1 MKPLRLKMQAF
12 GSYGKETVIDFEKV
26 NQNLFLITGDT
37 GAGKTTIFDAIVF
50 ALYGEASSSTNKKD
64 GVVLQSQYVDFA
76 QEPFVELVFAE
87 GQGETREVYTVRRVP
102 RHLKMITRGAAKGK
116 QREVTGSVSLIM
128 PDGTEYPSKET
139 DRKLQEITGL
149 AKGQFMQVAMIAQ
162 GEFMELLR
170 ARSDDKK
177 VIFRKLFNTEMYQ
190 EIVAE
195 LGNRKRAKEK
205 EIAVLKTQ
213 CQSEVSRIRIP
224 EIYGSEILKQLKKQ
238 LEEGEMTRLTDFLKE
253 LEILCDW
260 LGKHTREAEKEYQE
274 AAKKR
279 DEKREA
285 YTRAEELLK
294 WFVQLEDAEQKLQQ
308 YASDEGRIKEMQ
320 GLLGRIRDTW
330 EIREN
335 YMLLSD
341 AQKHLRDLEEALLS
355 QEKRLPMLKNAREAA
370 ESAEEQANQTYDQE
384 LQNHSRI
391 SEKVQKS
398 LEVLTQIKNLSI
410 QTETDRK
417 SYNEATRKTQKTQQ
431 QQETLE
437 QKAEQWKIQSEE
449 LAEVDKKLAVAEGK
463 KEEADAVSQEISD
476 VRTLGNQAEQC
487 RKKAIKA
494 REDYVRITEDY
505 NAANTKYES
514 MRQRFLNAQAGFLAE
529 ELEPGKPCPV
539 CGSTE
544 HPNPHKR
551 AVEYVDI
558 SEEKLQNM
566 QINVDKLRKKQ
577 EKSAGD
583 VAAARAE
590 YETRKT
596 TYIGSV
602 RKLQERLGKSISSI
616 TEQSSVTEMDHVLEN
631 WKQQLKEELNK
642 LKKDAKLLAKLREA
656 LQNIEEQRRKLRETY
671 TQCMTEEKEAAEK
684 LAGSEATL
692 KNLKDSAEFQT
703 EEEAKAALQQAVSS
717 KQRAEETYQK
727 ASAEAKKAVNS
738 QKQAETLIGRYQ
750 QEIPTQRQCVEE
762 RKTSYIEIMRT
773 KQMTEKEWKELA
785 EAYSREAAEEFQKT
799 VNTYYE
805 KKAAQQ
811 ARRDSAKN
819 AVGEAGRPVLEEIQK
834 EKDLAETEY
843 LEAEKIYNQLRM
855 DSKDDG
861 EIFAALSSRLEE
873 RKAVVEEH
881 TRIDALYRMTSGNV
895 SGARMDL
902 ETYVQRYYLERIL
915 YAANRR
921 FQEMSAGQFE
931 LRMYDL
937 EKAGEG
943 KNRGLDLMVYSTVT
957 GKEREVRTL
966 SGGESFMA
974 ALSLAL
980 GMADQIQESSAA
992 VNLDMMF
999 IDEGFGSLDEH
1010 SRNQAVKVL
1019 QEMAEGSRLIGI
1031 ISHVTEL
1038 KQEIED
1044 QLIVNKDENGSRVRW
1059 QIS

>member
-1 MKPLRLKMQAF
+1 
-12 GSYGKETVIDFEKV
+12 
-26 NQNLFLITGDT
+26 
-37 GAGKTTIFDAIVF
+37 
-50 ALYGEASSSTNKKD
+50 
-64 GVVLQSQYVDFA
+64 
-76 QEPFVELVFAE
+76 
-87 GQGETREVYTVRRVP
+87 
-102 RHLKMITRGAAKGK
+102 
-116 QREVTGSVSLIM
+116 M
-128 PDGTEYPSKET
+128 P
-139 DRKLQEITGL
+139 Q
-149 AKGQFMQVAMIAQ
+149 
-162 GEFMELLR
+162 
-170 ARSDDKK
+170 
-177 VIFRKLFNTEMYQ
+177 
-190 EIVAE
+190 
-195 LGNRKRAKEK
+195 
-205 EIAVLKTQ
+205 
-213 CQSEVSRIRIP
+213 
-224 EIYGSEILKQLKKQ
+224 
-238 LEEGEMTRLTDFLKE
+238 
-253 LEILCDW
+253 
-260 LGKHTREAEKEYQE
+260 
-274 AAKKR
+274 
-279 DEKREA
+279 
-285 YTRAEELLK
+285 
-294 WFVQLEDAEQKLQQ
+294 
-308 YASDEGRIKEMQ
+308 
-320 GLLGRIRDTW
+320 
-330 EIREN
+330 
-335 YMLLSD
+335 
-341 AQKHLRDLEEALLS
+341 
-355 QEKRLPMLKNAREAA
+355 
-370 ESAEEQANQTYDQE
+370 
-384 LQNHSRI
+384 
-391 SEKVQKS
+391 
-398 LEVLTQIKNLSI
+398 
-410 QTETDRK
+410 
-417 SYNEATRKTQKTQQ
+417 
-431 QQETLE
+431 
-437 QKAEQWKIQSEE
+437 
-449 LAEVDKKLAVAEGK
+449 
-463 KEEADAVSQEISD
+463 
-476 VRTLGNQAEQC
+476 
-487 RKKAIKA
+487 KAIKA

-616 TEQSSVTEMDHVLEN
+616 TEQSSVTEMDQVLEN
-631 WKQQLKEELNK
+631 WKQQLEEELNK

-703 EEEAKAALQQAVSS
+703 EEAAKAALHQAVSS

-727 ASAEAKKAVNS
+727 ASAEAKEAVNS

-750 QEIPTQRQCVEE
+750 QEIPTQKQCVEE
-762 RKTSYIEIMRT
+762 RKTSYIEIMST
-773 KQMTEKEWKELA
+773 KQMAEKEWKELA

-819 AVGEAGRPVLEEIQK
+819 AVGKVGRPVLEEIQK
-834 EKDLAETEY
+834 ERDLAETEY

-861 EIFAALSSRLEE
+861 EILAALSSRLEE

-881 TRIDALYRMTSGNV
+881 ARIDALYRMTSGNV

-931 LRMYDL
+931 FRMYDL

>member
-1 MKPLRLKMQAF
+1 M
-12 GSYGKETVIDFEKV
+12 
-26 NQNLFLITGDT
+26 
-37 GAGKTTIFDAIVF
+37 
-50 ALYGEASSSTNKKD
+50 
-64 GVVLQSQYVDFA
+64 
-76 QEPFVELVFAE
+76 
-87 GQGETREVYTVRRVP
+87 
-102 RHLKMITRGAAKGK
+102 
-116 QREVTGSVSLIM
+116 
-128 PDGTEYPSKET
+128 
-139 DRKLQEITGL
+139 
-149 AKGQFMQVAMIAQ
+149 
-162 GEFMELLR
+162 
-170 ARSDDKK
+170 
-177 VIFRKLFNTEMYQ
+177 
-190 EIVAE
+190 
-195 LGNRKRAKEK
+195 
-205 EIAVLKTQ
+205 
-213 CQSEVSRIRIP
+213 
-224 EIYGSEILKQLKKQ
+224 
-238 LEEGEMTRLTDFLKE
+238 
-253 LEILCDW
+253 
-260 LGKHTREAEKEYQE
+260 
-274 AAKKR
+274 
-279 DEKREA
+279 
-285 YTRAEELLK
+285 
-294 WFVQLEDAEQKLQQ
+294 
-308 YASDEGRIKEMQ
+308 
-320 GLLGRIRDTW
+320 
-330 EIREN
+330 
-335 YMLLSD
+335 
-341 AQKHLRDLEEALLS
+341 
-355 QEKRLPMLKNAREAA
+355 
-370 ESAEEQANQTYDQE
+370 
-384 LQNHSRI
+384 
-391 SEKVQKS
+391 
-398 LEVLTQIKNLSI
+398 TQIKNLSI

-449 LAEVDKKLAVAEGK
+449 LAEVDKKLAVSEGK

-631 WKQQLKEELNK
+631 WKQQLEEELNK

-703 EEEAKAALQQAVSS
+703 EEAAKAALHQAVSS

-727 ASAEAKKAVNS
+727 VSAEAKEAVNS

-750 QEIPTQRQCVEE
+750 QEIPTQKQCVEE
-762 RKTSYIEIMRT
+762 RKTSYIEIMST

-819 AVGEAGRPVLEEIQK
+819 AVGKVGRPVLEEIQK
-834 EKDLAETEY
+834 ERDLAETEY

-861 EIFAALSSRLEE
+861 EILAALSSRLEE

-881 TRIDALYRMTSGNV
+881 ARIDALYRMTSGNV

-931 LRMYDL
+931 FRMYDL

-974 ALSLAL
+974 ALSLAF

>member
-1 MKPLRLKMQAF
+1 M
-12 GSYGKETVIDFEKV
+12 
-26 NQNLFLITGDT
+26 
-37 GAGKTTIFDAIVF
+37 
-50 ALYGEASSSTNKKD
+50 
-64 GVVLQSQYVDFA
+64 
-76 QEPFVELVFAE
+76 
-87 GQGETREVYTVRRVP
+87 
-102 RHLKMITRGAAKGK
+102 
-116 QREVTGSVSLIM
+116 
-128 PDGTEYPSKET
+128 
-139 DRKLQEITGL
+139 
-149 AKGQFMQVAMIAQ
+149 
-162 GEFMELLR
+162 
-170 ARSDDKK
+170 
-177 VIFRKLFNTEMYQ
+177 
-190 EIVAE
+190 
-195 LGNRKRAKEK
+195 
-205 EIAVLKTQ
+205 
-213 CQSEVSRIRIP
+213 
-224 EIYGSEILKQLKKQ
+224 
-238 LEEGEMTRLTDFLKE
+238 
-253 LEILCDW
+253 
-260 LGKHTREAEKEYQE
+260 
-274 AAKKR
+274 
-279 DEKREA
+279 
-285 YTRAEELLK
+285 
-294 WFVQLEDAEQKLQQ
+294 
-308 YASDEGRIKEMQ
+308 
-320 GLLGRIRDTW
+320 
-330 EIREN
+330 
-335 YMLLSD
+335 
-341 AQKHLRDLEEALLS
+341 
-355 QEKRLPMLKNAREAA
+355 
-370 ESAEEQANQTYDQE
+370 
-384 LQNHSRI
+384 
-391 SEKVQKS
+391 
-398 LEVLTQIKNLSI
+398 
-410 QTETDRK
+410 
-417 SYNEATRKTQKTQQ
+417 
-431 QQETLE
+431 
-437 QKAEQWKIQSEE
+437 
-449 LAEVDKKLAVAEGK
+449 
-463 KEEADAVSQEISD
+463 
-476 VRTLGNQAEQC
+476 
-487 RKKAIKA
+487 
-494 REDYVRITEDY
+494 
-505 NAANTKYES
+505 
-514 MRQRFLNAQAGFLAE
+514 NAQAGFLAE

-583 VAAARAE
+583 VAVARAE

-631 WKQQLKEELNK
+631 WKQQLEEELNK

-703 EEEAKAALQQAVSS
+703 EEAAKAALHQAVSS

-727 ASAEAKKAVNS
+727 ASAEAKEAVNS

-750 QEIPTQRQCVEE
+750 QEIPTQKQCVEE
-762 RKTSYIEIMRT
+762 RKTSYIEIMST

-819 AVGEAGRPVLEEIQK
+819 AVGKVGRPVLEEIQK
-834 EKDLAETEY
+834 ERDLAETEY

-861 EIFAALSSRLEE
+861 EILAALSSRLEE

-881 TRIDALYRMTSGNV
+881 ARIDALYRMTSGNV

-931 LRMYDL
+931 FRMYDL

-1044 QLIVNKDENGSRVRW
+1044 QLIVNKDESGSRVRW

>member
-1 MKPLRLKMQAF
+1 
-12 GSYGKETVIDFEKV
+12 
-26 NQNLFLITGDT
+26 
-37 GAGKTTIFDAIVF
+37 
-50 ALYGEASSSTNKKD
+50 
-64 GVVLQSQYVDFA
+64 
-76 QEPFVELVFAE
+76 
-87 GQGETREVYTVRRVP
+87 
-102 RHLKMITRGAAKGK
+102 
-116 QREVTGSVSLIM
+116 
-128 PDGTEYPSKET
+128 
-139 DRKLQEITGL
+139 
-149 AKGQFMQVAMIAQ
+149 
-162 GEFMELLR
+162 
-170 ARSDDKK
+170 
-177 VIFRKLFNTEMYQ
+177 
-190 EIVAE
+190 
-195 LGNRKRAKEK
+195 
-205 EIAVLKTQ
+205 
-213 CQSEVSRIRIP
+213 
-224 EIYGSEILKQLKKQ
+224 
-238 LEEGEMTRLTDFLKE
+238 
-253 LEILCDW
+253 
-260 LGKHTREAEKEYQE
+260 
-274 AAKKR
+274 
-279 DEKREA
+279 
-285 YTRAEELLK
+285 
-294 WFVQLEDAEQKLQQ
+294 
-308 YASDEGRIKEMQ
+308 
-320 GLLGRIRDTW
+320 
-330 EIREN
+330 
-335 YMLLSD
+335 
-341 AQKHLRDLEEALLS
+341 
-355 QEKRLPMLKNAREAA
+355 
-370 ESAEEQANQTYDQE
+370 
-384 LQNHSRI
+384 
-391 SEKVQKS
+391 
-398 LEVLTQIKNLSI
+398 
-410 QTETDRK
+410 
-417 SYNEATRKTQKTQQ
+417 
-431 QQETLE
+431 
-437 QKAEQWKIQSEE
+437 
-449 LAEVDKKLAVAEGK
+449 
-463 KEEADAVSQEISD
+463 
-476 VRTLGNQAEQC
+476 
-487 RKKAIKA
+487 
-494 REDYVRITEDY
+494 
-505 NAANTKYES
+505 

-631 WKQQLKEELNK
+631 WKQQLEEELNK

-703 EEEAKAALQQAVSS
+703 EEAAKAALHQAVSS

-727 ASAEAKKAVNS
+727 VSAEAKEAVNS

-750 QEIPTQRQCVEE
+750 QEIPTQKQCVEE
-762 RKTSYIEIMRT
+762 RKTSYIEIMST

-811 ARRDSAKN
+811 ARKDSAKN
-819 AVGEAGRPVLEEIQK
+819 AVGKVGRPVLEEIQK
-834 EKDLAETEY
+834 ERDLAETEY

-861 EIFAALSSRLEE
+861 EILAALSSRLEE

-881 TRIDALYRMTSGNV
+881 ARIDALYRMTSGNV

-931 LRMYDL
+931 FRMYDL

>member
-1 MKPLRLKMQAF
+1 M
-12 GSYGKETVIDFEKV
+12 S
-26 NQNLFLITGDT
+26 
-37 GAGKTTIFDAIVF
+37 
-50 ALYGEASSSTNKKD
+50 
-64 GVVLQSQYVDFA
+64 
-76 QEPFVELVFAE
+76 
-87 GQGETREVYTVRRVP
+87 
-102 RHLKMITRGAAKGK
+102 
-116 QREVTGSVSLIM
+116 
-128 PDGTEYPSKET
+128 
-139 DRKLQEITGL
+139 
-149 AKGQFMQVAMIAQ
+149 
-162 GEFMELLR
+162 
-170 ARSDDKK
+170 
-177 VIFRKLFNTEMYQ
+177 
-190 EIVAE
+190 
-195 LGNRKRAKEK
+195 
-205 EIAVLKTQ
+205 
-213 CQSEVSRIRIP
+213 
-224 EIYGSEILKQLKKQ
+224 
-238 LEEGEMTRLTDFLKE
+238 
-253 LEILCDW
+253 
-260 LGKHTREAEKEYQE
+260 
-274 AAKKR
+274 
-279 DEKREA
+279 
-285 YTRAEELLK
+285 
-294 WFVQLEDAEQKLQQ
+294 
-308 YASDEGRIKEMQ
+308 
-320 GLLGRIRDTW
+320 
-330 EIREN
+330 
-335 YMLLSD
+335 
-341 AQKHLRDLEEALLS
+341 
-355 QEKRLPMLKNAREAA
+355 
-370 ESAEEQANQTYDQE
+370 
-384 LQNHSRI
+384 
-391 SEKVQKS
+391 
-398 LEVLTQIKNLSI
+398 
-410 QTETDRK
+410 
-417 SYNEATRKTQKTQQ
+417 
-431 QQETLE
+431 
-437 QKAEQWKIQSEE
+437 
-449 LAEVDKKLAVAEGK
+449 
-463 KEEADAVSQEISD
+463 
-476 VRTLGNQAEQC
+476 
-487 RKKAIKA
+487 
-494 REDYVRITEDY
+494 DY

-616 TEQSSVTEMDHVLEN
+616 TEQSSVTEMDQVLEN
-631 WKQQLKEELNK
+631 WKQQLEEELNK

-703 EEEAKAALQQAVSS
+703 EEAAKAALHQAVSS

-727 ASAEAKKAVNS
+727 ASAEAKEAVNS

-750 QEIPTQRQCVEE
+750 QEIPTQKQCVEE
-762 RKTSYIEIMRT
+762 RKTSYIEIMST
-773 KQMTEKEWKELA
+773 KQMAEKEWKELA

-819 AVGEAGRPVLEEIQK
+819 AVGKVGRPVLEEIQK
-834 EKDLAETEY
+834 ERDLAETEY

-861 EIFAALSSRLEE
+861 EILAALSSRLEE

-881 TRIDALYRMTSGNV
+881 ARIDALYRMTSGNV

-931 LRMYDL
+931 FRMYDL

>member
-1 MKPLRLKMQAF
+1 M
-12 GSYGKETVIDFEKV
+12 
-26 NQNLFLITGDT
+26 
-37 GAGKTTIFDAIVF
+37 
-50 ALYGEASSSTNKKD
+50 
-64 GVVLQSQYVDFA
+64 
-76 QEPFVELVFAE
+76 
-87 GQGETREVYTVRRVP
+87 
-102 RHLKMITRGAAKGK
+102 
-116 QREVTGSVSLIM
+116 
-128 PDGTEYPSKET
+128 
-139 DRKLQEITGL
+139 
-149 AKGQFMQVAMIAQ
+149 
-162 GEFMELLR
+162 
-170 ARSDDKK
+170 
-177 VIFRKLFNTEMYQ
+177 
-190 EIVAE
+190 
-195 LGNRKRAKEK
+195 
-205 EIAVLKTQ
+205 
-213 CQSEVSRIRIP
+213 
-224 EIYGSEILKQLKKQ
+224 
-238 LEEGEMTRLTDFLKE
+238 
-253 LEILCDW
+253 
-260 LGKHTREAEKEYQE
+260 
-274 AAKKR
+274 
-279 DEKREA
+279 
-285 YTRAEELLK
+285 
-294 WFVQLEDAEQKLQQ
+294 
-308 YASDEGRIKEMQ
+308 
-320 GLLGRIRDTW
+320 
-330 EIREN
+330 
-335 YMLLSD
+335 
-341 AQKHLRDLEEALLS
+341 
-355 QEKRLPMLKNAREAA
+355 
-370 ESAEEQANQTYDQE
+370 
-384 LQNHSRI
+384 
-391 SEKVQKS
+391 
-398 LEVLTQIKNLSI
+398 
-410 QTETDRK
+410 
-417 SYNEATRKTQKTQQ
+417 
-431 QQETLE
+431 
-437 QKAEQWKIQSEE
+437 
-449 LAEVDKKLAVAEGK
+449 
-463 KEEADAVSQEISD
+463 
-476 VRTLGNQAEQC
+476 
-487 RKKAIKA
+487 
-494 REDYVRITEDY
+494 
-505 NAANTKYES
+505 
-514 MRQRFLNAQAGFLAE
+514 NAQAGFLAE

-631 WKQQLKEELNK
+631 WKQQLEEELNK

-703 EEEAKAALQQAVSS
+703 EEAAKAALHQAVSS

-727 ASAEAKKAVNS
+727 VSAEAKEAVNS

-750 QEIPTQRQCVEE
+750 QEIPTQKQCVEE
-762 RKTSYIEIMRT
+762 RKTSYIEIMST

-811 ARRDSAKN
+811 ARKDSAKN
-819 AVGEAGRPVLEEIQK
+819 AVGKVGRPVLEEIQK
-834 EKDLAETEY
+834 ERDLAETEY

-881 TRIDALYRMTSGNV
+881 ARIDALYRMTSGNV

-931 LRMYDL
+931 FRMYDL

>member
-1 MKPLRLKMQAF
+1 
-12 GSYGKETVIDFEKV
+12 
-26 NQNLFLITGDT
+26 
-37 GAGKTTIFDAIVF
+37 
-50 ALYGEASSSTNKKD
+50 
-64 GVVLQSQYVDFA
+64 
-76 QEPFVELVFAE
+76 
-87 GQGETREVYTVRRVP
+87 
-102 RHLKMITRGAAKGK
+102 
-116 QREVTGSVSLIM
+116 
-128 PDGTEYPSKET
+128 
-139 DRKLQEITGL
+139 
-149 AKGQFMQVAMIAQ
+149 
-162 GEFMELLR
+162 
-170 ARSDDKK
+170 
-177 VIFRKLFNTEMYQ
+177 
-190 EIVAE
+190 
-195 LGNRKRAKEK
+195 
-205 EIAVLKTQ
+205 
-213 CQSEVSRIRIP
+213 
-224 EIYGSEILKQLKKQ
+224 
-238 LEEGEMTRLTDFLKE
+238 
-253 LEILCDW
+253 
-260 LGKHTREAEKEYQE
+260 
-274 AAKKR
+274 
-279 DEKREA
+279 
-285 YTRAEELLK
+285 
-294 WFVQLEDAEQKLQQ
+294 
-308 YASDEGRIKEMQ
+308 
-320 GLLGRIRDTW
+320 
-330 EIREN
+330 
-335 YMLLSD
+335 
-341 AQKHLRDLEEALLS
+341 
-355 QEKRLPMLKNAREAA
+355 MLKNAREVT
-370 ESAEEQANQTYDQE
+370 ENTEKQAKQIYDQE
-384 LQNHSRI
+384 LQNYSRI

-398 LEVLTQIKNLSI
+398 LEVFEQIKKRHI
-410 QTETDRK
+410 QVETDK
-417 SYNEATRKTQKTQQ
+417 KDYAAAAEKTQKTRK

-463 KEEADAVSQEISD
+463 KEEANAVSQDMAD
-476 VRTLGNQAEQC
+476 VQIMGTQAEQC
-487 RKKAIKA
+487 RRNAVKA
-494 REDYVRITEDY
+494 RETYVKITENY
-505 NAANTKYES
+505 NAANTEYENQ
-514 MRQRFLNAQAGFLAE
+514 RQCFLNAQAGFLAE

-544 HPNPHKR
+544 HPHPHKR

-566 QINVDKLRKKQ
+566 QVNVDKLRKKQ

-583 VAAARAE
+583 AAAAKAE
-590 YETRKT
+590 YDTRKT

-602 RKLQERLGKSISSI
+602 RKLQERLHRSIPSI
-616 TEQSSVTEMDHVLEN
+616 TEQSSVREMNQALEN
-631 WKQQLKEELNK
+631 WNQQLEEELDK
-642 LKKDAKLLAKLREA
+642 LKNDAKLLAKIHEDLR
-656 LQNIEEQRRKLRETY
+656 NIEERRRQLQECY
-671 TQCMTEEKEAAEK
+671 TQCVAEEKDAAEK

-692 KNLKDSAEFQT
+692 QNLKDSAEFQT
-703 EEEAKAALQQAVSS
+703 EEEAKAALHQAVSG
-717 KQRAEETYQK
+717 KQRAEKAYQK
-727 ASAEAKKAVNS
+727 ATEEAKEATNS
-738 QKQAETLIGRYQ
+738 QKQAETLISRYQ
-750 QEIPTQRQCVEE
+750 QEIPAQKQCVEE
-762 RKTSYIEIMRT
+762 RKTSYIEIMQT
-773 KQMTEKEWKELA
+773 KQMTEKEWKELVK
-785 EAYSREAAEEFQKT
+785 AYGRESAEEFQKT

-811 ARRDSAKN
+811 ARRDSARN
-819 AVGEAGRPVLEEIQK
+819 EVGEANRPILEEIQK
-834 EKDLAETEY
+834 ERNLAETEC

-855 DSKDDG
+855 DCKDDG
-861 EIFAALSSRLEE
+861 EVFAALLSRLEE

-881 TRIDALYRMTSGNV
+881 ARIDALYRMTSGNV

-992 VNLDMMF
+992 VSLDMMF

-1044 QLIVNKDENGSRVRW
+1044 QLIVDKDENGSHVRW

>member
-1 MKPLRLKMQAF
+1 M
-12 GSYGKETVIDFEKV
+12 
-26 NQNLFLITGDT
+26 
-37 GAGKTTIFDAIVF
+37 
-50 ALYGEASSSTNKKD
+50 
-64 GVVLQSQYVDFA
+64 
-76 QEPFVELVFAE
+76 
-87 GQGETREVYTVRRVP
+87 
-102 RHLKMITRGAAKGK
+102 
-116 QREVTGSVSLIM
+116 
-128 PDGTEYPSKET
+128 
-139 DRKLQEITGL
+139 
-149 AKGQFMQVAMIAQ
+149 
-162 GEFMELLR
+162 
-170 ARSDDKK
+170 
-177 VIFRKLFNTEMYQ
+177 
-190 EIVAE
+190 
-195 LGNRKRAKEK
+195 
-205 EIAVLKTQ
+205 
-213 CQSEVSRIRIP
+213 
-224 EIYGSEILKQLKKQ
+224 
-238 LEEGEMTRLTDFLKE
+238 
-253 LEILCDW
+253 
-260 LGKHTREAEKEYQE
+260 
-274 AAKKR
+274 
-279 DEKREA
+279 
-285 YTRAEELLK
+285 
-294 WFVQLEDAEQKLQQ
+294 
-308 YASDEGRIKEMQ
+308 
-320 GLLGRIRDTW
+320 
-330 EIREN
+330 
-335 YMLLSD
+335 
-341 AQKHLRDLEEALLS
+341 
-355 QEKRLPMLKNAREAA
+355 
-370 ESAEEQANQTYDQE
+370 
-384 LQNHSRI
+384 
-391 SEKVQKS
+391 
-398 LEVLTQIKNLSI
+398 
-410 QTETDRK
+410 
-417 SYNEATRKTQKTQQ
+417 
-431 QQETLE
+431 
-437 QKAEQWKIQSEE
+437 
-449 LAEVDKKLAVAEGK
+449 DKKLAVAEGE

-631 WKQQLKEELNK
+631 WKQQLEEELNK

-703 EEEAKAALQQAVSS
+703 EEAAKAALHQAVSS

-727 ASAEAKKAVNS
+727 ASAEAKEAVNS

-750 QEIPTQRQCVEE
+750 QEIPTQKQCVEE
-762 RKTSYIEIMRT
+762 RKTSYIEIMST

-819 AVGEAGRPVLEEIQK
+819 AVGKVGRPVLEEIQK
-834 EKDLAETEY
+834 ERDLAETEY

-861 EIFAALSSRLEE
+861 EILAALSSRLEE

-881 TRIDALYRMTSGNV
+881 ARIDALYRMTSGNV

-931 LRMYDL
+931 FRMYDL

-1044 QLIVNKDENGSRVRW
+1044 QLIVNKDESGSRVRW

>member
-1 MKPLRLKMQAF
+1 M
-12 GSYGKETVIDFEKV
+12 
-26 NQNLFLITGDT
+26 
-37 GAGKTTIFDAIVF
+37 
-50 ALYGEASSSTNKKD
+50 
-64 GVVLQSQYVDFA
+64 
-76 QEPFVELVFAE
+76 
-87 GQGETREVYTVRRVP
+87 
-102 RHLKMITRGAAKGK
+102 
-116 QREVTGSVSLIM
+116 
-128 PDGTEYPSKET
+128 
-139 DRKLQEITGL
+139 
-149 AKGQFMQVAMIAQ
+149 
-162 GEFMELLR
+162 
-170 ARSDDKK
+170 
-177 VIFRKLFNTEMYQ
+177 
-190 EIVAE
+190 
-195 LGNRKRAKEK
+195 
-205 EIAVLKTQ
+205 
-213 CQSEVSRIRIP
+213 
-224 EIYGSEILKQLKKQ
+224 
-238 LEEGEMTRLTDFLKE
+238 
-253 LEILCDW
+253 
-260 LGKHTREAEKEYQE
+260 
-274 AAKKR
+274 
-279 DEKREA
+279 
-285 YTRAEELLK
+285 
-294 WFVQLEDAEQKLQQ
+294 
-308 YASDEGRIKEMQ
+308 
-320 GLLGRIRDTW
+320 
-330 EIREN
+330 
-335 YMLLSD
+335 
-341 AQKHLRDLEEALLS
+341 
-355 QEKRLPMLKNAREAA
+355 
-370 ESAEEQANQTYDQE
+370 
-384 LQNHSRI
+384 
-391 SEKVQKS
+391 
-398 LEVLTQIKNLSI
+398 TQIKNLSI

-616 TEQSSVTEMDHVLEN
+616 TEQSSVTEMDQVLEN
-631 WKQQLKEELNK
+631 WKQQLEEELNK

-703 EEEAKAALQQAVSS
+703 EEAAKAALHQAVSS

-727 ASAEAKKAVNS
+727 VSAEAKEAVNS

-750 QEIPTQRQCVEE
+750 QEIPTQKQCVEE
-762 RKTSYIEIMRT
+762 RKTSYIEIMST

-819 AVGEAGRPVLEEIQK
+819 AVGKVGRPVLEEIQK
-834 EKDLAETEY
+834 ERDLAETEY

-861 EIFAALSSRLEE
+861 EILAALSSRLEE

-881 TRIDALYRMTSGNV
+881 ARIDALYRMTSGNV

-931 LRMYDL
+931 FRMYDL

-992 VNLDMMF
+992 VNLNMMF

>member
-1 MKPLRLKMQAF
+1 M
-12 GSYGKETVIDFEKV
+12 
-26 NQNLFLITGDT
+26 
-37 GAGKTTIFDAIVF
+37 
-50 ALYGEASSSTNKKD
+50 
-64 GVVLQSQYVDFA
+64 
-76 QEPFVELVFAE
+76 
-87 GQGETREVYTVRRVP
+87 
-102 RHLKMITRGAAKGK
+102 
-116 QREVTGSVSLIM
+116 
-128 PDGTEYPSKET
+128 
-139 DRKLQEITGL
+139 
-149 AKGQFMQVAMIAQ
+149 
-162 GEFMELLR
+162 
-170 ARSDDKK
+170 
-177 VIFRKLFNTEMYQ
+177 
-190 EIVAE
+190 
-195 LGNRKRAKEK
+195 
-205 EIAVLKTQ
+205 
-213 CQSEVSRIRIP
+213 
-224 EIYGSEILKQLKKQ
+224 
-238 LEEGEMTRLTDFLKE
+238 
-253 LEILCDW
+253 
-260 LGKHTREAEKEYQE
+260 
-274 AAKKR
+274 
-279 DEKREA
+279 
-285 YTRAEELLK
+285 
-294 WFVQLEDAEQKLQQ
+294 
-308 YASDEGRIKEMQ
+308 
-320 GLLGRIRDTW
+320 
-330 EIREN
+330 
-335 YMLLSD
+335 
-341 AQKHLRDLEEALLS
+341 
-355 QEKRLPMLKNAREAA
+355 
-370 ESAEEQANQTYDQE
+370 
-384 LQNHSRI
+384 
-391 SEKVQKS
+391 
-398 LEVLTQIKNLSI
+398 
-410 QTETDRK
+410 
-417 SYNEATRKTQKTQQ
+417 
-431 QQETLE
+431 
-437 QKAEQWKIQSEE
+437 
-449 LAEVDKKLAVAEGK
+449 DKKLAVSEGK

-631 WKQQLKEELNK
+631 WKQQLEEELNK

-703 EEEAKAALQQAVSS
+703 EEAAKAALHQAVSS

-727 ASAEAKKAVNS
+727 ASAEAKEAVNS

-750 QEIPTQRQCVEE
+750 QEIPTQKQCVEE
-762 RKTSYIEIMRT
+762 RKTSYIEIMST

-819 AVGEAGRPVLEEIQK
+819 AVGKVGRPVLEEIQK
-834 EKDLAETEY
+834 ERDLAETEY

-861 EIFAALSSRLEE
+861 EILAALSSRLEE

-881 TRIDALYRMTSGNV
+881 ARIDALYRMTSGNV

>member
-1 MKPLRLKMQAF
+1 
-12 GSYGKETVIDFEKV
+12 
-26 NQNLFLITGDT
+26 
-37 GAGKTTIFDAIVF
+37 
-50 ALYGEASSSTNKKD
+50 
-64 GVVLQSQYVDFA
+64 
-76 QEPFVELVFAE
+76 
-87 GQGETREVYTVRRVP
+87 
-102 RHLKMITRGAAKGK
+102 
-116 QREVTGSVSLIM
+116 
-128 PDGTEYPSKET
+128 
-139 DRKLQEITGL
+139 
-149 AKGQFMQVAMIAQ
+149 
-162 GEFMELLR
+162 
-170 ARSDDKK
+170 
-177 VIFRKLFNTEMYQ
+177 
-190 EIVAE
+190 
-195 LGNRKRAKEK
+195 
-205 EIAVLKTQ
+205 
-213 CQSEVSRIRIP
+213 
-224 EIYGSEILKQLKKQ
+224 
-238 LEEGEMTRLTDFLKE
+238 
-253 LEILCDW
+253 
-260 LGKHTREAEKEYQE
+260 
-274 AAKKR
+274 
-279 DEKREA
+279 
-285 YTRAEELLK
+285 
-294 WFVQLEDAEQKLQQ
+294 
-308 YASDEGRIKEMQ
+308 
-320 GLLGRIRDTW
+320 
-330 EIREN
+330 
-335 YMLLSD
+335 
-341 AQKHLRDLEEALLS
+341 
-355 QEKRLPMLKNAREAA
+355 MLKNAREAA
-370 ESAEEQANQTYDQE
+370 ESAEEQAKQTYDQE

-616 TEQSSVTEMDHVLEN
+616 TEQSSVTEMDQVLEN
-631 WKQQLKEELNK
+631 WKQQLEEELNK

-703 EEEAKAALQQAVSS
+703 EEAAKAALHQAVSS

-727 ASAEAKKAVNS
+727 ASAEAKEAVNS

-750 QEIPTQRQCVEE
+750 QEIPTQKQCVEE
-762 RKTSYIEIMRT
+762 RKTSYIEIMST
-773 KQMTEKEWKELA
+773 KQMAEKEWKELA

-819 AVGEAGRPVLEEIQK
+819 AVGKVGRPVLEEIQK
-834 EKDLAETEY
+834 ERDLAETEY

-861 EIFAALSSRLEE
+861 EILAALSSRLEE

-881 TRIDALYRMTSGNV
+881 ARIDALYRMTSGNV

-931 LRMYDL
+931 FRMYDL

>member
-1 MKPLRLKMQAF
+1 
-12 GSYGKETVIDFEKV
+12 
-26 NQNLFLITGDT
+26 
-37 GAGKTTIFDAIVF
+37 
-50 ALYGEASSSTNKKD
+50 
-64 GVVLQSQYVDFA
+64 
-76 QEPFVELVFAE
+76 
-87 GQGETREVYTVRRVP
+87 
-102 RHLKMITRGAAKGK
+102 
-116 QREVTGSVSLIM
+116 
-128 PDGTEYPSKET
+128 
-139 DRKLQEITGL
+139 
-149 AKGQFMQVAMIAQ
+149 
-162 GEFMELLR
+162 
-170 ARSDDKK
+170 
-177 VIFRKLFNTEMYQ
+177 
-190 EIVAE
+190 
-195 LGNRKRAKEK
+195 
-205 EIAVLKTQ
+205 
-213 CQSEVSRIRIP
+213 
-224 EIYGSEILKQLKKQ
+224 
-238 LEEGEMTRLTDFLKE
+238 
-253 LEILCDW
+253 
-260 LGKHTREAEKEYQE
+260 
-274 AAKKR
+274 
-279 DEKREA
+279 
-285 YTRAEELLK
+285 
-294 WFVQLEDAEQKLQQ
+294 
-308 YASDEGRIKEMQ
+308 
-320 GLLGRIRDTW
+320 
-330 EIREN
+330 
-335 YMLLSD
+335 
-341 AQKHLRDLEEALLS
+341 
-355 QEKRLPMLKNAREAA
+355 MLKNAREAA
-370 ESAEEQANQTYDQE
+370 ESAEEQAKQTYDQE

-417 SYNEATRKTQKTQQ
+417 SYNEATRKTQKTQ

-631 WKQQLKEELNK
+631 WKQQLEEELNK

-703 EEEAKAALQQAVSS
+703 EEAAKAALHQAVSS

-727 ASAEAKKAVNS
+727 VSAEAKEAVNS

-750 QEIPTQRQCVEE
+750 QEIPTQKQCVEE
-762 RKTSYIEIMRT
+762 RKTSYIEIMST

-811 ARRDSAKN
+811 ARKDSAKN

-834 EKDLAETEY
+834 ERDLAETEY

-861 EIFAALSSRLEE
+861 EILAALSSRLEE

-881 TRIDALYRMTSGNV
+881 ARIDALYRMTSGNV

-931 LRMYDL
+931 FRMYDL

>member
-76 QEPFVELVFAE
+76 QEPFVELTFAE
-87 GQGETREVYTVRRVP
+87 GQGEAREVYTVRRVP
-102 RHLKMITRGAAKGK
+102 RHLKTITRGTAKGK

-149 AKGQFMQVAMIAQ
+149 TKSQFMQVAMIAQ

-170 ARSDDKK
+170 AKSDDKK

-190 EIVAE
+190 EIVSE

-213 CQSEVSRIRIP
+213 CQGEVGRIRIP
-224 EIYGSEILKQLKKQ
+224 EIYESESLKQLKKQ

-253 LEILCDW
+253 LEILCRW
-260 LGKHTREAEKEYQE
+260 LEKHTGEAEKTYRESV
-274 AAKKR
+274 KKR
-279 DEKREA
+279 DEKRET

-294 WFVQLEDAEQKLQQ
+294 WFAQMEDAEQKLQK
-308 YASDEGRIKEMQ
+308 YASEEARIKEIQ
-320 GLLGRIRDTW
+320 GLIGRIRDAW

-335 YMLLSD
+335 RVRLSD
-341 AQKHLRDLEEALLS
+341 SEKSLADLEAAQMS
-355 QEKRLPMLKNAREAA
+355 QEKRLPMLQKAQETA
-370 ESAEEQANQTYDQE
+370 ETDEKQAKQICDQE
-384 LQNHSRI
+384 LQNYSKI
-391 SEKVQKS
+391 SERVQKAS
-398 LEVLTQIKNLSI
+398 GIFEQIKTLHV
-410 QTETDRK
+410 QAETDRK
-417 SYNEATRKTQKTQQ
+417 NYMAASKKTQKTQK
-431 QQETLE
+431 QQENLE
-437 QKAEQWKIQSEE
+437 QKAAQWKMQSEE
-449 LAEVDKKLAVAEGK
+449 LAEADKKLAVVEAK
-463 KEEADAVSQEISD
+463 KEEADAVSKDAED
-476 VRTLGNQAEQC
+476 VQIMGTQAEQC
-487 RKKAIKA
+487 RKNAVKA
-494 REDYVRITEDY
+494 RESYIKVSENY
-505 NAANTKYES
+505 NAVNTEYEDL
-514 MRQRFLNAQAGFLAE
+514 RQRFLNAQAGFLAE

-544 HPNPHKR
+544 HPHPHER

-566 QINVDKLRKKQ
+566 QANVDKLRKKQ
-577 EKSAGD
+577 EKAAGN
-583 VAAARAE
+583 AAAAKAE

-602 RKLQERLGKSISSI
+602 RKLQERLQKSISSI
-616 TEQSSVTEMDHVLEN
+616 TEQSSVTEMTHVLEN
-631 WKQQLKEELNK
+631 WKQQLEEELTK
-642 LKKDAKLLAKLREA
+642 LKKDVKLLAKIREA
-656 LQNIEEQRRKLRETY
+656 LQNIEEQRQQLQEALN
-671 TQCMTEEKEAAEK
+671 QCAAEEKEAAEK

-692 KNLKDSAEFQT
+692 KNLKNSVEFQT
-703 EEEAKAALQQAVSS
+703 EEEAKAALHQAERTMQQAE
-717 KQRAEETYQK
+717 KKYQQ
-727 ASAEAKKAVNS
+727 ASAKAKEAANS

-750 QEIPTQRQCVEE
+750 QEIPAQKQCVEE

-819 AVGEAGRPVLEEIQK
+819 AIGGAKRPVLEEIQK
-834 EKDLAETEY
+834 EREQAETEY
-843 LEAEKIYNQLRM
+843 LEAEKAYNQLRM
-855 DSKDDG
+855 DNKDDR
-861 EIFAALSSRLEE
+861 EVFDALSSRMEE

-881 TRIDALYRMTSGNV
+881 ARIDTLYRMTSGNI

>member
-149 AKGQFMQVAMIAQ
+149 TKGQFMQVAMIAQ
-162 GEFMELLR
+162 GEFVELLR

-335 YMLLSD
+335 YMILSD

-370 ESAEEQANQTYDQE
+370 ESAEEQAKQTYDQE
-384 LQNHSRI
+384 LQNYSRI

-398 LEVLTQIKNLSI
+398 LEVLAQIKNLSI

-583 VAAARAE
+583 VAVINKEAKNYFNDSPYAAGNVKSTLSLTPFNIVGVVNDGRDFPTIYADSAAILNFAPAMWQVQNANVYWHPTTGLTIEQIHSALGDILTDTIGGYWESAGRSDIGDTYDSVLSILQLGLLVTSLLLLFVSVLGQINIGLSSLEQRTHELLIRRA
-590 YETRKT
+590 
-596 TYIGSV
+596 IGASRTNIVALVLGSQLILSIFVCLAAILISLILVHCIGALLPVDSPVGTPSYPISV
-602 RKLQERLGKSISSI
+602 AVVAVAVSVLTALLGG
-616 TEQSSVTEMDHVLEN
+616 LLPA
-631 WKQQLKEELNK
+631 LKA
-642 LKKDAKLLAKLREA
+642 AKLEPA
-656 LQNIEEQRRKLRETY
+656 
-671 TQCMTEEKEAAEK
+671 
-684 LAGSEATL
+684 
-692 KNLKDSAEFQT
+692 
-703 EEEAKAALQQAVSS
+703 
-717 KQRAEETYQK
+717 
-727 ASAEAKKAVNS
+727 
-738 QKQAETLIGRYQ
+738 
-750 QEIPTQRQCVEE
+750 
-762 RKTSYIEIMRT
+762 
-773 KQMTEKEWKELA
+773 
-785 EAYSREAAEEFQKT
+785 
-799 VNTYYE
+799 
-805 KKAAQQ
+805 
-811 ARRDSAKN
+811 
-819 AVGEAGRPVLEEIQK
+819 
-834 EKDLAETEY
+834 
-843 LEAEKIYNQLRM
+843 
-855 DSKDDG
+855 
-861 EIFAALSSRLEE
+861 
-873 RKAVVEEH
+873 
-881 TRIDALYRMTSGNV
+881 
-895 SGARMDL
+895 
-902 ETYVQRYYLERIL
+902 
-915 YAANRR
+915 
-921 FQEMSAGQFE
+921 
-931 LRMYDL
+931 
-937 EKAGEG
+937 
-943 KNRGLDLMVYSTVT
+943 
-957 GKEREVRTL
+957 
-966 SGGESFMA
+966 
-974 ALSLAL
+974 LAL
-980 GMADQIQESSAA
+980 
-992 VNLDMMF
+992 
-999 IDEGFGSLDEH
+999 
-1010 SRNQAVKVL
+1010 R
-1019 QEMAEGSRLIGI
+1019 
-1031 ISHVTEL
+1031 
-1038 KQEIED
+1038 
-1044 QLIVNKDENGSRVRW
+1044 
-1059 QIS
+1059 

>member
-1 MKPLRLKMQAF
+1 M
-12 GSYGKETVIDFEKV
+12 
-26 NQNLFLITGDT
+26 
-37 GAGKTTIFDAIVF
+37 
-50 ALYGEASSSTNKKD
+50 
-64 GVVLQSQYVDFA
+64 
-76 QEPFVELVFAE
+76 
-87 GQGETREVYTVRRVP
+87 
-102 RHLKMITRGAAKGK
+102 
-116 QREVTGSVSLIM
+116 
-128 PDGTEYPSKET
+128 
-139 DRKLQEITGL
+139 
-149 AKGQFMQVAMIAQ
+149 
-162 GEFMELLR
+162 
-170 ARSDDKK
+170 
-177 VIFRKLFNTEMYQ
+177 
-190 EIVAE
+190 
-195 LGNRKRAKEK
+195 
-205 EIAVLKTQ
+205 
-213 CQSEVSRIRIP
+213 
-224 EIYGSEILKQLKKQ
+224 
-238 LEEGEMTRLTDFLKE
+238 
-253 LEILCDW
+253 
-260 LGKHTREAEKEYQE
+260 
-274 AAKKR
+274 
-279 DEKREA
+279 
-285 YTRAEELLK
+285 
-294 WFVQLEDAEQKLQQ
+294 
-308 YASDEGRIKEMQ
+308 
-320 GLLGRIRDTW
+320 
-330 EIREN
+330 
-335 YMLLSD
+335 
-341 AQKHLRDLEEALLS
+341 
-355 QEKRLPMLKNAREAA
+355 
-370 ESAEEQANQTYDQE
+370 
-384 LQNHSRI
+384 
-391 SEKVQKS
+391 
-398 LEVLTQIKNLSI
+398 
-410 QTETDRK
+410 
-417 SYNEATRKTQKTQQ
+417 
-431 QQETLE
+431 
-437 QKAEQWKIQSEE
+437 
-449 LAEVDKKLAVAEGK
+449 DKKLAVAEGK

-494 REDYVRITEDY
+494 REDYVRITENY

-631 WKQQLKEELNK
+631 WKQQLEEELNK

-703 EEEAKAALQQAVSS
+703 EEAAKAALHQAVSS

-727 ASAEAKKAVNS
+727 ASAEAKEAVNS

-750 QEIPTQRQCVEE
+750 QEIPTQKQCVEE
-762 RKTSYIEIMRT
+762 RKTSYIEIMST

-819 AVGEAGRPVLEEIQK
+819 AVGKVGRPVLEEIQK
-834 EKDLAETEY
+834 ERDLAETEY

-861 EIFAALSSRLEE
+861 EILAALSSRLEE

-881 TRIDALYRMTSGNV
+881 ARIDALYRMTSGNV

-931 LRMYDL
+931 FRMYDL

>member
-1 MKPLRLKMQAF
+1 
-12 GSYGKETVIDFEKV
+12 
-26 NQNLFLITGDT
+26 
-37 GAGKTTIFDAIVF
+37 
-50 ALYGEASSSTNKKD
+50 
-64 GVVLQSQYVDFA
+64 
-76 QEPFVELVFAE
+76 
-87 GQGETREVYTVRRVP
+87 
-102 RHLKMITRGAAKGK
+102 
-116 QREVTGSVSLIM
+116 
-128 PDGTEYPSKET
+128 
-139 DRKLQEITGL
+139 
-149 AKGQFMQVAMIAQ
+149 
-162 GEFMELLR
+162 
-170 ARSDDKK
+170 
-177 VIFRKLFNTEMYQ
+177 
-190 EIVAE
+190 
-195 LGNRKRAKEK
+195 
-205 EIAVLKTQ
+205 
-213 CQSEVSRIRIP
+213 
-224 EIYGSEILKQLKKQ
+224 
-238 LEEGEMTRLTDFLKE
+238 
-253 LEILCDW
+253 
-260 LGKHTREAEKEYQE
+260 
-274 AAKKR
+274 
-279 DEKREA
+279 
-285 YTRAEELLK
+285 
-294 WFVQLEDAEQKLQQ
+294 
-308 YASDEGRIKEMQ
+308 
-320 GLLGRIRDTW
+320 
-330 EIREN
+330 
-335 YMLLSD
+335 
-341 AQKHLRDLEEALLS
+341 
-355 QEKRLPMLKNAREAA
+355 MLKNAREAA
-370 ESAEEQANQTYDQE
+370 ESAEEQAKQTYDQE

-631 WKQQLKEELNK
+631 WKQQLEEELNK

-703 EEEAKAALQQAVSS
+703 EEAAKAALHQAVSS

-727 ASAEAKKAVNS
+727 ASAEAKEAVNS

-750 QEIPTQRQCVEE
+750 QEIPTQKQCVEE
-762 RKTSYIEIMRT
+762 RKTSYIEIMST

-819 AVGEAGRPVLEEIQK
+819 AVGKVGRPVLEEIQK
-834 EKDLAETEY
+834 ERDLAETEY

-861 EIFAALSSRLEE
+861 EILAALSSRLEE

-881 TRIDALYRMTSGNV
+881 ARIDALYRMTSGNV

-931 LRMYDL
+931 FRMYDL

-1044 QLIVNKDENGSRVRW
+1044 QLIVNKDESGSRVRW

>member
-1 MKPLRLKMQAF
+1 M
-12 GSYGKETVIDFEKV
+12 
-26 NQNLFLITGDT
+26 
-37 GAGKTTIFDAIVF
+37 
-50 ALYGEASSSTNKKD
+50 
-64 GVVLQSQYVDFA
+64 
-76 QEPFVELVFAE
+76 
-87 GQGETREVYTVRRVP
+87 
-102 RHLKMITRGAAKGK
+102 
-116 QREVTGSVSLIM
+116 
-128 PDGTEYPSKET
+128 
-139 DRKLQEITGL
+139 
-149 AKGQFMQVAMIAQ
+149 
-162 GEFMELLR
+162 
-170 ARSDDKK
+170 
-177 VIFRKLFNTEMYQ
+177 
-190 EIVAE
+190 
-195 LGNRKRAKEK
+195 
-205 EIAVLKTQ
+205 
-213 CQSEVSRIRIP
+213 
-224 EIYGSEILKQLKKQ
+224 
-238 LEEGEMTRLTDFLKE
+238 
-253 LEILCDW
+253 
-260 LGKHTREAEKEYQE
+260 
-274 AAKKR
+274 
-279 DEKREA
+279 
-285 YTRAEELLK
+285 
-294 WFVQLEDAEQKLQQ
+294 
-308 YASDEGRIKEMQ
+308 
-320 GLLGRIRDTW
+320 
-330 EIREN
+330 
-335 YMLLSD
+335 
-341 AQKHLRDLEEALLS
+341 
-355 QEKRLPMLKNAREAA
+355 
-370 ESAEEQANQTYDQE
+370 
-384 LQNHSRI
+384 
-391 SEKVQKS
+391 
-398 LEVLTQIKNLSI
+398 
-410 QTETDRK
+410 
-417 SYNEATRKTQKTQQ
+417 
-431 QQETLE
+431 
-437 QKAEQWKIQSEE
+437 
-449 LAEVDKKLAVAEGK
+449 DKKLAVSEGK

-631 WKQQLKEELNK
+631 WKQQLEEELNK

-703 EEEAKAALQQAVSS
+703 EEAAKAALHQAVSS

-727 ASAEAKKAVNS
+727 VSAEAKEAVNS

-750 QEIPTQRQCVEE
+750 QEIPTQKQCVEE
-762 RKTSYIEIMRT
+762 RKTSYIEIMST

-811 ARRDSAKN
+811 ARKDSAKN
-819 AVGEAGRPVLEEIQK
+819 AVGKVGRPVLEEIQK
-834 EKDLAETEY
+834 ERDLAETEY

-881 TRIDALYRMTSGNV
+881 ARIDALYRMTSGNV

-931 LRMYDL
+931 FRMYDL

>member
-1 MKPLRLKMQAF
+1 
-12 GSYGKETVIDFEKV
+12 
-26 NQNLFLITGDT
+26 
-37 GAGKTTIFDAIVF
+37 
-50 ALYGEASSSTNKKD
+50 
-64 GVVLQSQYVDFA
+64 
-76 QEPFVELVFAE
+76 
-87 GQGETREVYTVRRVP
+87 
-102 RHLKMITRGAAKGK
+102 
-116 QREVTGSVSLIM
+116 
-128 PDGTEYPSKET
+128 
-139 DRKLQEITGL
+139 
-149 AKGQFMQVAMIAQ
+149 
-162 GEFMELLR
+162 ME
-170 ARSDDKK
+170 
-177 VIFRKLFNTEMYQ
+177 
-190 EIVAE
+190 
-195 LGNRKRAKEK
+195 
-205 EIAVLKTQ
+205 
-213 CQSEVSRIRIP
+213 
-224 EIYGSEILKQLKKQ
+224 
-238 LEEGEMTRLTDFLKE
+238 
-253 LEILCDW
+253 
-260 LGKHTREAEKEYQE
+260 
-274 AAKKR
+274 
-279 DEKREA
+279 
-285 YTRAEELLK
+285 
-294 WFVQLEDAEQKLQQ
+294 
-308 YASDEGRIKEMQ
+308 
-320 GLLGRIRDTW
+320 
-330 EIREN
+330 
-335 YMLLSD
+335 
-341 AQKHLRDLEEALLS
+341 
-355 QEKRLPMLKNAREAA
+355 
-370 ESAEEQANQTYDQE
+370 
-384 LQNHSRI
+384 
-391 SEKVQKS
+391 
-398 LEVLTQIKNLSI
+398 
-410 QTETDRK
+410 
-417 SYNEATRKTQKTQQ
+417 
-431 QQETLE
+431 
-437 QKAEQWKIQSEE
+437 
-449 LAEVDKKLAVAEGK
+449 KKLAVAEGK

-631 WKQQLKEELNK
+631 WKQQLEEELNK

-703 EEEAKAALQQAVSS
+703 EEAAKAVSS

-727 ASAEAKKAVNS
+727 VSAEAKEAVNS

-750 QEIPTQRQCVEE
+750 QEIPTQKQCVEE
-762 RKTSYIEIMRT
+762 RKTSYIEIMST

-811 ARRDSAKN
+811 ARKDSAKN
-819 AVGEAGRPVLEEIQK
+819 AVGKVGRPVLEEIQK
-834 EKDLAETEY
+834 ERDLAETEY

-861 EIFAALSSRLEE
+861 EILAALSSRLEE

-881 TRIDALYRMTSGNV
+881 ARIDALYRMTSGNV

-931 LRMYDL
+931 FRMYDL

>member
-76 QEPFVELVFAE
+76 QEPFVELAFAE
-87 GQGETREVYTVRRVP
+87 GQGEAKEVYTVRRVP
-102 RHLKMITRGAAKGK
+102 RHLKTITRGTAKGK

-128 PDGTEYPSKET
+128 PDGTEYPFKET

-149 AKGQFMQVAMIAQ
+149 TKSQFMQVAMIAQ

-170 ARSDDKK
+170 AKSDDKK

-224 EIYGSEILKQLKKQ
+224 EIYGSETLKQLKKQ

-274 AAKKR
+274 TAKKR

-294 WFVQLEDAEQKLQQ
+294 WFVQLEDAEQKLQE

-320 GLLGRIRDTW
+320 GLIGRIRDTW
-330 EIREN
+330 EIREK

-355 QEKRLPMLKNAREAA
+355 QEKRLPMLKNVREAA
-370 ESAEEQANQTYDQE
+370 ESAEEQAKQTYDQE

-398 LEVLTQIKNLSI
+398 LEVLAQIKNLSI
-410 QTETDRK
+410 QAETDRK

-437 QKAEQWKIQSEE
+437 QQGEQWKIQSEE

-476 VRTLGNQAEQC
+476 VQTLGNQAEQC
-487 RKKAIKA
+487 RKNAIKA

-514 MRQRFLNAQAGFLAE
+514 MRQHFLNAQAGFLAE

-596 TYIGSV
+596 TYVSSV
-602 RKLQERLGKSISSI
+602 RKLQERLGKSVSSI
-616 TEQSSVTEMDHVLEN
+616 TEQSSVTEIGYALEN
-631 WKQQLKEELNK
+631 WKQQLEEELNK

-671 TQCMTEEKEAAEK
+671 TQYMTEEKEAAEK

-703 EEEAKAALQQAVSS
+703 EEAAKAALHQAVSS

-727 ASAEAKKAVNS
+727 ASAEAKEAVNS

-750 QEIPTQRQCVEE
+750 QEIPTQKQCVEE
-762 RKTSYIEIMRT
+762 RKTSYIEIMST

-819 AVGEAGRPVLEEIQK
+819 AVGKAGRPDLEEIQK
-834 EKDLAETEY
+834 ERDLAETEY

-861 EIFAALSSRLEE
+861 EILAALSSRLEE

-881 TRIDALYRMTSGNV
+881 ARIDALYRMTSGNV

>member
-1 MKPLRLKMQAF
+1 MKPLLLKMQAF
-12 GSYGKETVIDFEKV
+12 GSYGRETVIDFERV

-64 GVVLQSQYVDFA
+64 GVVLQSQYVDFD
-76 QEPFVELVFAE
+76 QEPFVELVFTE
-87 GQGETREVYTVRRVP
+87 GQGEAREIYTVRRVP
-102 RHLKMITRGAAKGK
+102 RHLKTITRGASKGK
-116 QREVTGSVSLIM
+116 QREITGSVSLIM

-139 DRKLQEITGL
+139 DQKLQEITGL
-149 AKGQFMQVAMIAQ
+149 TKSQFMQVAMIAQ
-162 GEFMELLR
+162 GEFMDLLR

-224 EIYGSEILKQLKKQ
+224 ETYGAETLKQLKKQ

-253 LEILCDW
+253 LETLCGW
-260 LGKHTREAEKEYQE
+260 LEKHSFEAEKKYRQ
-274 AAKKR
+274 AVKKR
-279 DEKREA
+279 DAKREA
-285 YTRAEELLK
+285 YTRGEELLK
-294 WFVQLEDAEQKLQQ
+294 WFAQLEDAEQKLQKC
-308 YASDEGRIKEMQ
+308 AAEEVKIKEMSS
-320 GLLGRIRDTW
+320 LIGRIRDSY
-330 EIREN
+330 EIRESST
-335 YMLLSD
+335 LLSD
-341 AQKHLRDLEEALLS
+341 SRKRLSELEMALQS
-355 QEKRLPMLKNAREAA
+355 QEERLPMLKNAREVT
-370 ESAEEQANQTYDQE
+370 ENTEKQAKQIYDQE
-384 LQNHSRI
+384 LQNYSRI

-398 LEVLTQIKNLSI
+398 LEVFEQIKKRHI
-410 QTETDRK
+410 QVETDK
-417 SYNEATRKTQKTQQ
+417 KDYAAAAEKTQKTRK

-463 KEEADAVSQEISD
+463 KEEANAVSQDMAD
-476 VRTLGNQAEQC
+476 VQIMGTQAEQC
-487 RKKAIKA
+487 RRNAVKA
-494 REDYVRITEDY
+494 RETYVKITENY
-505 NAANTKYES
+505 NAANTEYENQ
-514 MRQRFLNAQAGFLAE
+514 RQCFLNAQAGFLAE

-544 HPNPHKR
+544 HPHPHKR

-566 QINVDKLRKKQ
+566 QVNVDKLRKKQ

-583 VAAARAE
+583 AAAAKAE
-590 YETRKT
+590 YDTRKT

-602 RKLQERLGKSISSI
+602 RKLQERLHRSIPSI
-616 TEQSSVTEMDHVLEN
+616 TEQSSVREMNQALEN
-631 WKQQLKEELNK
+631 WNQQLEEELDK
-642 LKKDAKLLAKLREA
+642 LKNDAKLLAKIHEDLR
-656 LQNIEEQRRKLRETY
+656 NIEERRRQLQECY
-671 TQCMTEEKEAAEK
+671 TQCVAEEKDAAEK

-692 KNLKDSAEFQT
+692 QNLKDSAEFQT
-703 EEEAKAALQQAVSS
+703 EEEAKAALHQAVSG
-717 KQRAEETYQK
+717 KQRAEKAYQK
-727 ASAEAKKAVNS
+727 ATEEAKEATNS
-738 QKQAETLIGRYQ
+738 QKQAETLISRYQ
-750 QEIPTQRQCVEE
+750 QEIPAQKQCVEE
-762 RKTSYIEIMRT
+762 RKTSYIEIMQT
-773 KQMTEKEWKELA
+773 KQMTEKEWKELVK
-785 EAYSREAAEEFQKT
+785 AYGRESAEEFQKT

-811 ARRDSAKN
+811 ARRDSARN
-819 AVGEAGRPVLEEIQK
+819 EVGEANRPILEEIQK
-834 EKDLAETEY
+834 ERNLAETEC

-855 DSKDDG
+855 DCKDDG
-861 EIFAALSSRLEE
+861 EVFAALLSRLEE

-881 TRIDALYRMTSGNV
+881 ARIDALYRMTSGNV

-992 VNLDMMF
+992 VSLDMMF

-1044 QLIVNKDENGSRVRW
+1044 QLIVDKDENGSHVRW

>member
-1 MKPLRLKMQAF
+1 
-12 GSYGKETVIDFEKV
+12 
-26 NQNLFLITGDT
+26 
-37 GAGKTTIFDAIVF
+37 
-50 ALYGEASSSTNKKD
+50 
-64 GVVLQSQYVDFA
+64 
-76 QEPFVELVFAE
+76 
-87 GQGETREVYTVRRVP
+87 
-102 RHLKMITRGAAKGK
+102 
-116 QREVTGSVSLIM
+116 M
-128 PDGTEYPSKET
+128 P
-139 DRKLQEITGL
+139 Q
-149 AKGQFMQVAMIAQ
+149 
-162 GEFMELLR
+162 
-170 ARSDDKK
+170 
-177 VIFRKLFNTEMYQ
+177 
-190 EIVAE
+190 
-195 LGNRKRAKEK
+195 
-205 EIAVLKTQ
+205 
-213 CQSEVSRIRIP
+213 
-224 EIYGSEILKQLKKQ
+224 
-238 LEEGEMTRLTDFLKE
+238 
-253 LEILCDW
+253 
-260 LGKHTREAEKEYQE
+260 
-274 AAKKR
+274 
-279 DEKREA
+279 
-285 YTRAEELLK
+285 
-294 WFVQLEDAEQKLQQ
+294 
-308 YASDEGRIKEMQ
+308 
-320 GLLGRIRDTW
+320 
-330 EIREN
+330 
-335 YMLLSD
+335 
-341 AQKHLRDLEEALLS
+341 
-355 QEKRLPMLKNAREAA
+355 
-370 ESAEEQANQTYDQE
+370 
-384 LQNHSRI
+384 
-391 SEKVQKS
+391 
-398 LEVLTQIKNLSI
+398 
-410 QTETDRK
+410 
-417 SYNEATRKTQKTQQ
+417 
-431 QQETLE
+431 
-437 QKAEQWKIQSEE
+437 
-449 LAEVDKKLAVAEGK
+449 
-463 KEEADAVSQEISD
+463 
-476 VRTLGNQAEQC
+476 
-487 RKKAIKA
+487 KAIKA

-631 WKQQLKEELNK
+631 WKQQLEEELNK

-703 EEEAKAALQQAVSS
+703 EEAAKAALHQAVSS

-727 ASAEAKKAVNS
+727 VSAEAKEAVNS

-750 QEIPTQRQCVEE
+750 QEIPTQKQCVEE
-762 RKTSYIEIMRT
+762 RKTSYIEIMST

-819 AVGEAGRPVLEEIQK
+819 AVGKVGRPVLEEIQK
-834 EKDLAETEY
+834 ERDLAETEY

-861 EIFAALSSRLEE
+861 EILAALSSRLEE

-881 TRIDALYRMTSGNV
+881 ARIDALYRMTSGNV

-931 LRMYDL
+931 FRMYDL

-974 ALSLAL
+974 ALSLAF

>member
-1 MKPLRLKMQAF
+1 M
-12 GSYGKETVIDFEKV
+12 
-26 NQNLFLITGDT
+26 
-37 GAGKTTIFDAIVF
+37 
-50 ALYGEASSSTNKKD
+50 
-64 GVVLQSQYVDFA
+64 
-76 QEPFVELVFAE
+76 
-87 GQGETREVYTVRRVP
+87 
-102 RHLKMITRGAAKGK
+102 
-116 QREVTGSVSLIM
+116 
-128 PDGTEYPSKET
+128 
-139 DRKLQEITGL
+139 
-149 AKGQFMQVAMIAQ
+149 
-162 GEFMELLR
+162 
-170 ARSDDKK
+170 
-177 VIFRKLFNTEMYQ
+177 
-190 EIVAE
+190 
-195 LGNRKRAKEK
+195 
-205 EIAVLKTQ
+205 
-213 CQSEVSRIRIP
+213 
-224 EIYGSEILKQLKKQ
+224 
-238 LEEGEMTRLTDFLKE
+238 
-253 LEILCDW
+253 
-260 LGKHTREAEKEYQE
+260 
-274 AAKKR
+274 
-279 DEKREA
+279 
-285 YTRAEELLK
+285 
-294 WFVQLEDAEQKLQQ
+294 
-308 YASDEGRIKEMQ
+308 
-320 GLLGRIRDTW
+320 
-330 EIREN
+330 
-335 YMLLSD
+335 
-341 AQKHLRDLEEALLS
+341 
-355 QEKRLPMLKNAREAA
+355 
-370 ESAEEQANQTYDQE
+370 
-384 LQNHSRI
+384 
-391 SEKVQKS
+391 
-398 LEVLTQIKNLSI
+398 
-410 QTETDRK
+410 
-417 SYNEATRKTQKTQQ
+417 
-431 QQETLE
+431 
-437 QKAEQWKIQSEE
+437 
-449 LAEVDKKLAVAEGK
+449 
-463 KEEADAVSQEISD
+463 
-476 VRTLGNQAEQC
+476 
-487 RKKAIKA
+487 
-494 REDYVRITEDY
+494 
-505 NAANTKYES
+505 
-514 MRQRFLNAQAGFLAE
+514 NAQAGFLAE

-631 WKQQLKEELNK
+631 WKQQLEEELNK

-703 EEEAKAALQQAVSS
+703 EEAAKAALHQAVSS

-727 ASAEAKKAVNS
+727 VSAEAKEAVNS

-750 QEIPTQRQCVEE
+750 QEIPTQKQCVEE
-762 RKTSYIEIMRT
+762 RKTSYIEIMST

-811 ARRDSAKN
+811 ARKDSAKN
-819 AVGEAGRPVLEEIQK
+819 AVGKVGRPVLEEIQK
-834 EKDLAETEY
+834 ERDLAETEY

-861 EIFAALSSRLEE
+861 EILAALSSRLEE

-881 TRIDALYRMTSGNV
+881 ARIDALYRMTSGNV

-931 LRMYDL
+931 FRMYDL

>member
-1 MKPLRLKMQAF
+1 
-12 GSYGKETVIDFEKV
+12 
-26 NQNLFLITGDT
+26 
-37 GAGKTTIFDAIVF
+37 
-50 ALYGEASSSTNKKD
+50 
-64 GVVLQSQYVDFA
+64 
-76 QEPFVELVFAE
+76 
-87 GQGETREVYTVRRVP
+87 
-102 RHLKMITRGAAKGK
+102 
-116 QREVTGSVSLIM
+116 
-128 PDGTEYPSKET
+128 
-139 DRKLQEITGL
+139 
-149 AKGQFMQVAMIAQ
+149 
-162 GEFMELLR
+162 
-170 ARSDDKK
+170 
-177 VIFRKLFNTEMYQ
+177 
-190 EIVAE
+190 
-195 LGNRKRAKEK
+195 
-205 EIAVLKTQ
+205 
-213 CQSEVSRIRIP
+213 
-224 EIYGSEILKQLKKQ
+224 
-238 LEEGEMTRLTDFLKE
+238 
-253 LEILCDW
+253 
-260 LGKHTREAEKEYQE
+260 
-274 AAKKR
+274 
-279 DEKREA
+279 
-285 YTRAEELLK
+285 
-294 WFVQLEDAEQKLQQ
+294 
-308 YASDEGRIKEMQ
+308 
-320 GLLGRIRDTW
+320 
-330 EIREN
+330 
-335 YMLLSD
+335 
-341 AQKHLRDLEEALLS
+341 
-355 QEKRLPMLKNAREAA
+355 MLKNAREAA
-370 ESAEEQANQTYDQE
+370 ESAEEQAKQTYDQE

-449 LAEVDKKLAVAEGK
+449 LAEVDKKLAVSEGK

-631 WKQQLKEELNK
+631 WKQQLEEELNK

-703 EEEAKAALQQAVSS
+703 EEAAKAALHQAVSS

-727 ASAEAKKAVNS
+727 VSAEAKEAVNS

-750 QEIPTQRQCVEE
+750 QEIPTQKQCVEE
-762 RKTSYIEIMRT
+762 RKTSYIEIMST

-811 ARRDSAKN
+811 ARKDSAKN
-819 AVGEAGRPVLEEIQK
+819 AVGKVGRPVLEEIQK
-834 EKDLAETEY
+834 ERDLAETEY

-881 TRIDALYRMTSGNV
+881 ARIDALYRMTSGNV

-931 LRMYDL
+931 FRMYDL

>member
-1 MKPLRLKMQAF
+1 
-12 GSYGKETVIDFEKV
+12 
-26 NQNLFLITGDT
+26 
-37 GAGKTTIFDAIVF
+37 
-50 ALYGEASSSTNKKD
+50 
-64 GVVLQSQYVDFA
+64 
-76 QEPFVELVFAE
+76 
-87 GQGETREVYTVRRVP
+87 
-102 RHLKMITRGAAKGK
+102 
-116 QREVTGSVSLIM
+116 
-128 PDGTEYPSKET
+128 
-139 DRKLQEITGL
+139 
-149 AKGQFMQVAMIAQ
+149 
-162 GEFMELLR
+162 
-170 ARSDDKK
+170 
-177 VIFRKLFNTEMYQ
+177 
-190 EIVAE
+190 
-195 LGNRKRAKEK
+195 
-205 EIAVLKTQ
+205 
-213 CQSEVSRIRIP
+213 
-224 EIYGSEILKQLKKQ
+224 
-238 LEEGEMTRLTDFLKE
+238 
-253 LEILCDW
+253 
-260 LGKHTREAEKEYQE
+260 
-274 AAKKR
+274 
-279 DEKREA
+279 
-285 YTRAEELLK
+285 
-294 WFVQLEDAEQKLQQ
+294 
-308 YASDEGRIKEMQ
+308 
-320 GLLGRIRDTW
+320 
-330 EIREN
+330 
-335 YMLLSD
+335 
-341 AQKHLRDLEEALLS
+341 
-355 QEKRLPMLKNAREAA
+355 MLKNAREAA
-370 ESAEEQANQTYDQE
+370 ESAEEQAKQTYDQE

-616 TEQSSVTEMDHVLEN
+616 TEQSSVTEMDQVLEN
-631 WKQQLKEELNK
+631 WKQQLEEELNK

-703 EEEAKAALQQAVSS
+703 EEAAKAALHQAVSS

-727 ASAEAKKAVNS
+727 ASAEAKEAVNS

-750 QEIPTQRQCVEE
+750 QEIPTQKQCVEE
-762 RKTSYIEIMRT
+762 RKTSYIEIMST

-819 AVGEAGRPVLEEIQK
+819 AVGKVGRPVLEEIQK
-834 EKDLAETEY
+834 ERDLAETEY

-861 EIFAALSSRLEE
+861 EILAALSSRLEE

-881 TRIDALYRMTSGNV
+881 ARIDALYRMTSGNV

-931 LRMYDL
+931 FRMYDL

-992 VNLDMMF
+992 VNLNMMF

>member
-1 MKPLRLKMQAF
+1 M
-12 GSYGKETVIDFEKV
+12 
-26 NQNLFLITGDT
+26 
-37 GAGKTTIFDAIVF
+37 
-50 ALYGEASSSTNKKD
+50 
-64 GVVLQSQYVDFA
+64 
-76 QEPFVELVFAE
+76 
-87 GQGETREVYTVRRVP
+87 
-102 RHLKMITRGAAKGK
+102 
-116 QREVTGSVSLIM
+116 
-128 PDGTEYPSKET
+128 
-139 DRKLQEITGL
+139 
-149 AKGQFMQVAMIAQ
+149 
-162 GEFMELLR
+162 
-170 ARSDDKK
+170 
-177 VIFRKLFNTEMYQ
+177 
-190 EIVAE
+190 
-195 LGNRKRAKEK
+195 
-205 EIAVLKTQ
+205 
-213 CQSEVSRIRIP
+213 
-224 EIYGSEILKQLKKQ
+224 
-238 LEEGEMTRLTDFLKE
+238 
-253 LEILCDW
+253 
-260 LGKHTREAEKEYQE
+260 
-274 AAKKR
+274 
-279 DEKREA
+279 
-285 YTRAEELLK
+285 
-294 WFVQLEDAEQKLQQ
+294 
-308 YASDEGRIKEMQ
+308 
-320 GLLGRIRDTW
+320 
-330 EIREN
+330 
-335 YMLLSD
+335 
-341 AQKHLRDLEEALLS
+341 
-355 QEKRLPMLKNAREAA
+355 
-370 ESAEEQANQTYDQE
+370 
-384 LQNHSRI
+384 
-391 SEKVQKS
+391 
-398 LEVLTQIKNLSI
+398 
-410 QTETDRK
+410 
-417 SYNEATRKTQKTQQ
+417 
-431 QQETLE
+431 
-437 QKAEQWKIQSEE
+437 
-449 LAEVDKKLAVAEGK
+449 DKKLAVAEGK

-631 WKQQLKEELNK
+631 WKQQLEEELNK

-703 EEEAKAALQQAVSS
+703 EEAAKAALHQAVSS

-727 ASAEAKKAVNS
+727 VSAEAKEAVNS

-750 QEIPTQRQCVEE
+750 QEIPTQKQCVEE
-762 RKTSYIEIMRT
+762 RKTSYIEIMST

-811 ARRDSAKN
+811 ARKDSAKN
-819 AVGEAGRPVLEEIQK
+819 AVGKVGRPVLEEIQK
-834 EKDLAETEY
+834 ERDLAETEY

-861 EIFAALSSRLEE
+861 EILAALSSRLEE

-881 TRIDALYRMTSGNV
+881 ARIDALYRMTSGNV

-931 LRMYDL
+931 FRMYDL

>member
-1 MKPLRLKMQAF
+1 M
-12 GSYGKETVIDFEKV
+12 
-26 NQNLFLITGDT
+26 
-37 GAGKTTIFDAIVF
+37 
-50 ALYGEASSSTNKKD
+50 
-64 GVVLQSQYVDFA
+64 
-76 QEPFVELVFAE
+76 
-87 GQGETREVYTVRRVP
+87 
-102 RHLKMITRGAAKGK
+102 
-116 QREVTGSVSLIM
+116 VTH
-128 PDGTEYPSKET
+128 
-139 DRKLQEITGL
+139 
-149 AKGQFMQVAMIAQ
+149 
-162 GEFMELLR
+162 
-170 ARSDDKK
+170 
-177 VIFRKLFNTEMYQ
+177 N
-190 EIVAE
+190 
-195 LGNRKRAKEK
+195 
-205 EIAVLKTQ
+205 
-213 CQSEVSRIRIP
+213 
-224 EIYGSEILKQLKKQ
+224 
-238 LEEGEMTRLTDFLKE
+238 
-253 LEILCDW
+253 
-260 LGKHTREAEKEYQE
+260 
-274 AAKKR
+274 
-279 DEKREA
+279 
-285 YTRAEELLK
+285 
-294 WFVQLEDAEQKLQQ
+294 
-308 YASDEGRIKEMQ
+308 
-320 GLLGRIRDTW
+320 
-330 EIREN
+330 
-335 YMLLSD
+335 
-341 AQKHLRDLEEALLS
+341 
-355 QEKRLPMLKNAREAA
+355 
-370 ESAEEQANQTYDQE
+370 EEQAKQTYDQE
-384 LQNHSRI
+384 LQNYSRI

-398 LEVLTQIKNLSI
+398 LEVLAQIKNLSI

-631 WKQQLKEELNK
+631 WKQQLEEELNK

-703 EEEAKAALQQAVSS
+703 EEAAKAALHQAVSS

-727 ASAEAKKAVNS
+727 ASAEAKEAVNS

-750 QEIPTQRQCVEE
+750 QEIPTQKQCVEE
-762 RKTSYIEIMRT
+762 RKTSYIEIMST

-819 AVGEAGRPVLEEIQK
+819 AVGKVGRPVLEEIQK
-834 EKDLAETEY
+834 ERDLAETEY

-861 EIFAALSSRLEE
+861 EILAALSSRLEE

-881 TRIDALYRMTSGNV
+881 ARIDALYRMTSGNV

-931 LRMYDL
+931 FRMYDL